1 MSCSFFS
8 EDSHC
13 GPAPGKEDITIVPVK
28 SCANNIFDHLS
39 ALGVSGKTQSGN
51 TQIGEAEVLFNR
63 GGLIAPSQKQVDEL
77 TVCPRHR
84 YLLTNGW
91 PGRKRLTCFHPDH
104 LGKRTKQ
111 NNARRVNLEMSRSI
125 YFLENHSV
133 PLGAAFDSLEDMVST
148 LKAAKAVTSNWEKE
162 AKQQLSDAKRYL
174 KADFRLHVSKD
185 ERCADHCTM
194 YALSD
199 PNDPPFKGT
208 CSHVHDIRCDA
219 CRGH

>member
-1 MSCSFFS
+1 MLKNDSIFKMSCSFLS

-13 GPAPGKEDITIVPVK
+13 GLAPGKEDITTVPVR

-63 GGLIAPSQKQVDEL
+63 GGFIAPSQKQVDEL

-84 YLLTNGW
+84 YLLTYGW

-111 NNARRVNLEMSRSI
+111 NNAGRVNLEMSRTI

-133 PLGAAFDSLEDMVST
+133 LLGAVMR
-148 LKAAKAVTSNWEKE
+148 KHYYMHW
-162 AKQQLSDAKRYL
+162 
-174 KADFRLHVSKD
+174 
-185 ERCADHCTM
+185 
-194 YALSD
+194 
-199 PNDPPFKGT
+199 
-208 CSHVHDIRCDA
+208 
-219 CRGH
+219 

>member
-1 MSCSFFS
+1 MGLFFRKTWISFLYFFGFNLSVILITKFSLTLRKIFITFLSRLKNDSIFKMSCSFFS

-51 TQIGEAEVLFNR
+51 TQIGKAEVLFNR
-63 GGLIAPSQKQVDEL
+63 GRGGFIAPSQKQVDEL

-84 YLLTNGW
+84 YLLTYGW

-111 NNARRVNLEMSRSI
+111 NNARRVNLEMLRSI

-133 PLGAAFDSLEDMVST
+133 PLGAGMRRHYYMH
-148 LKAAKAVTSNWEKE
+148 W
-162 AKQQLSDAKRYL
+162 
-174 KADFRLHVSKD
+174 
-185 ERCADHCTM
+185 
-194 YALSD
+194 
-199 PNDPPFKGT
+199 
-208 CSHVHDIRCDA
+208 
-219 CRGH
+219 

>member
-1 MSCSFFS
+1 MLKNDSIFKMSCSFFS

-13 GPAPGKEDITIVPVK
+13 GPAPGKEDITTVPVK

-39 ALGVSGKTQSGN
+39 ALGVSGKTQSGY
-51 TQIGEAEVLFNR
+51 TQIREAEVLFNR
-63 GGLIAPSQKQVDEL
+63 GGFIAPSQKQVDEL

-84 YLLTNGW
+84 YLLTYGW

-133 PLGAAFDSLEDMVST
+133 PLGAGMR
-148 LKAAKAVTSNWEKE
+148 K
-162 AKQQLSDAKRYL
+162 
-174 KADFRLHVSKD
+174 H
-185 ERCADHCTM
+185 
-194 YALSD
+194 
-199 PNDPPFKGT
+199 
-208 CSHVHDIRCDA
+208 
-219 CRGH
+219 

>member
-1 MSCSFFS
+1 MPHLRDRQGRQMPCSSLGRRWAQLELTDPLLSMLKNDSIFKMSCSFFS
-8 EDSHC
+8 EDSYC

-63 GGLIAPSQKQVDEL
+63 GGFIAPSQKQVDEL

-84 YLLTNGW
+84 YLLTYGW

-125 YFLENHSV
+125 YFLENQSV
-133 PLGAAFDSLEDMVST
+133 PLGAGM
-148 LKAAKAVTSNWEKE
+148 
-162 AKQQLSDAKRYL
+162 R
-174 KADFRLHVSKD
+174 RH
-185 ERCADHCTM
+185 
-194 YALSD
+194 
-199 PNDPPFKGT
+199 
-208 CSHVHDIRCDA
+208 
-219 CRGH
+219 

>member
-1 MSCSFFS
+1 MGLFFRETWISFLYFFGFHLSVILITKFSHTLWKIFITFLSMLKNDSIFKMSCSFFS

-39 ALGVSGKTQSGN
+39 ALGVSGKTQSGY

-63 GGLIAPSQKQVDEL
+63 GGFIAPSQKQVDEL

-84 YLLTNGW
+84 YLLTYGW

-133 PLGAAFDSLEDMVST
+133 PLGAGMR
-148 LKAAKAVTSNWEKE
+148 KHYYMHW
-162 AKQQLSDAKRYL
+162 
-174 KADFRLHVSKD
+174 
-185 ERCADHCTM
+185 
-194 YALSD
+194 
-199 PNDPPFKGT
+199 
-208 CSHVHDIRCDA
+208 
-219 CRGH
+219 

>member
-1 MSCSFFS
+1 MGLFFRETWISFLYFFGFHLSVILITKFSHTLRKIFITFLSMLKNDSIFKISCSFFS

-63 GGLIAPSQKQVDEL
+63 GGFIAPSQKQVDEL

-84 YLLTNGW
+84 YLLTYGW

-111 NNARRVNLEMSRSI
+111 NNARRVDLEMSRSI

-133 PLGAAFDSLEDMVST
+133 PLGAGMR
-148 LKAAKAVTSNWEKE
+148 KHYYMHW
-162 AKQQLSDAKRYL
+162 
-174 KADFRLHVSKD
+174 
-185 ERCADHCTM
+185 
-194 YALSD
+194 
-199 PNDPPFKGT
+199 
-208 CSHVHDIRCDA
+208 
-219 CRGH
+219 

>member
-1 MSCSFFS
+1 MGLSIRETWISFLYFFGFHLSVILITKFSHTLRKIFITFLSMLKNDSIFKISCSFFS

-13 GPAPGKEDITIVPVK
+13 GPAPGKEDINIVPVK

-39 ALGVSGKTQSGN
+39 AVGVGGNRQNGN
-51 TQIGEAEVLFNR
+51 TQIDEAEVLFNR
-63 GGLIAPSQKQVDEL
+63 DGFIAPSQKQVDEL

-84 YLLTNGW
+84 YLLTYGW

-133 PLGAAFDSLEDMVST
+133 PLGAGMR
-148 LKAAKAVTSNWEKE
+148 N
-162 AKQQLSDAKRYL
+162 
-174 KADFRLHVSKD
+174 H
-185 ERCADHCTM
+185 
-194 YALSD
+194 
-199 PNDPPFKGT
+199 
-208 CSHVHDIRCDA
+208 
-219 CRGH
+219 

>member
-1 MSCSFFS
+1 MGLSIRETWISFLYFFGFHLSVILITKFSHTLRKIFITFLSMLKNDSIFKISCSFFS

-13 GPAPGKEDITIVPVK
+13 GPAPGKEDINIVPVK

-39 ALGVSGKTQSGN
+39 ALGVSGNRQNGN

-63 GGLIAPSQKQVDEL
+63 DGFIAPSQKQVDEL

-84 YLLTNGW
+84 YLLTYGW

-133 PLGAAFDSLEDMVST
+133 PLGAGMR
-148 LKAAKAVTSNWEKE
+148 N
-162 AKQQLSDAKRYL
+162 
-174 KADFRLHVSKD
+174 H
-185 ERCADHCTM
+185 
-194 YALSD
+194 
-199 PNDPPFKGT
+199 
-208 CSHVHDIRCDA
+208 
-219 CRGH
+219 

>member
-1 MSCSFFS
+1 MGLFFSETWISFLYLFGFHLSVILITKFSHTLWKIFITFLSMLKNDSIFKMSWSFFS

-13 GPAPGKEDITIVPVK
+13 RPAPGKEDITTVPVK
-28 SCANNIFDHLS
+28 SCVNNIFDHLS
-39 ALGVSGKTQSGN
+39 ALGVSGKTQSGY

-63 GGLIAPSQKQVDEL
+63 GGFIAPSQKQVDEL

-84 YLLTNGW
+84 YLLTYGW

-133 PLGAAFDSLEDMVST
+133 PLGAGMR
-148 LKAAKAVTSNWEKE
+148 KHYYMHW
-162 AKQQLSDAKRYL
+162 
-174 KADFRLHVSKD
+174 
-185 ERCADHCTM
+185 
-194 YALSD
+194 
-199 PNDPPFKGT
+199 
-208 CSHVHDIRCDA
+208 
-219 CRGH
+219 